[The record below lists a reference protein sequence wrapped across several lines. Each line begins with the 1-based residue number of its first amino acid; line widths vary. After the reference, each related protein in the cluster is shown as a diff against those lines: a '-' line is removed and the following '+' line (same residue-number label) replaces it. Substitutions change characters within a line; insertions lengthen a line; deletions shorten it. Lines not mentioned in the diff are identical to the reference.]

1 MIFLIGKYMKN
12 LKDQSQHETS
22 NYITISEK
30 VNIYNKSDCYYIQVR
45 RYNFFVIIINF
56 SRNYLNKRGL
66 EWNMKEEN

>member
-30 VNIYNKSDCYYIQVR
+30 VNIYNKSDCYYIQMEKI
-45 RYNFFVIIINF
+45 YFF
-56 SRNYLNKRGL
+56 L
-66 EWNMKEEN
+66 